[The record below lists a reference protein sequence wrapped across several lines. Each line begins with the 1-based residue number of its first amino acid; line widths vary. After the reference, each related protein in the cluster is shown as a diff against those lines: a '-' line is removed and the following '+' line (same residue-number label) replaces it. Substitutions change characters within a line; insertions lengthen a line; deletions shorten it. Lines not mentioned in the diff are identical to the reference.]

1 MAFQADRLR
10 LLLENRG
17 MKQNELAESLQL
29 STGIVSSYLSGV
41 KKPSERTLVQ
51 IAAIFGTSTDY
62 LLGVIDQAADAREPE
77 KAPAP
82 PAAGT
87 QLRHNPQWGV
97 LQPVTSYPLQ
107 DPAEPN
113 LLREQFP
120 YDDVPRMAFDGRSVP
135 MEPAPEIFITD
146 TTFRDG
152 QQARPPY
159 KVEQIVRLYDMLG
172 RLGGPN
178 GVVRACEFFLY
189 SEKDK
194 EAVRKCQELGRRFPE
209 VTGWI
214 RAVKSDFALVK
225 ELGLR
230 ETGILTSASDYHIY
244 LKLKKT
250 RAQAMDDYVGLV
262 STALE
267 SGLDAVRCHL
277 EDITRADFYGFI
289 VPYVQRLMEVARDSG
304 KVVKIRLCDTMGF
317 GLPYAE
323 AALPRSIPKMIHAM
337 RHECGVPAEWLEWH
351 GHNDFHKVLANAT
364 TAWLYGCAASNCTLL
379 GFGERTGNPPLEG
392 AVMDYIA
399 LRGEANGMDTR
410 VISEIADYFTRE
422 LGIHIPPH
430 YPFVGANFNVT
441 SAGIH
446 ADGMLKNEEI
456 YNIFDTRKL
465 LDRPARVNVT
475 DKSGVAGIAHWANSY
490 LGLKEENAL
499 DKRHPG
505 LLAMHEWVKEQYAAG
520 RVTSISDEEMLAHAR
535 MYLPEYFKTDFD
547 LLRNHALD
555 VSEKIVAALAEDSA
569 VQSMDHEKI
578 EAVLQEVVHK
588 YLFCQF
594 IYVVDAKGFKITEN
608 VTQPKYREQYSGFGL
623 HEYFNDRDWFKG
635 ALAEGG
641 IYITDFYKSRITGAL
656 CITVSAPIFGPDGE
670 PVGVLGA
677 DLNFAELVRM
687 HESVEVK

>member
-1 MAFQADRLR
+1 
-10 LLLENRG
+10 
-17 MKQNELAESLQL
+17 
-29 STGIVSSYLSGV
+29 
-41 KKPSERTLVQ
+41 
-51 IAAIFGTSTDY
+51 
-62 LLGVIDQAADAREPE
+62 VI
-77 KAPAP
+77 
-82 PAAGT
+82 
-87 QLRHNPQWGV
+87 
-97 LQPVTSYPLQ
+97 
-107 DPAEPN
+107 
-113 LLREQFP
+113 
-120 YDDVPRMAFDGRSVP
+120 
-135 MEPAPEIFITD
+135 
-146 TTFRDG
+146 
-152 QQARPPY
+152 
-159 KVEQIVRLYDMLG
+159 
-172 RLGGPN
+172 
-178 GVVRACEFFLY
+178 RACEFFLY
-189 SEKDK
+189 SEKDR
-194 EAVRKCQELGRRFPE
+194 EAVRRCRELGRRYPE

-214 RAVKSDFALVK
+214 RAVKSDFALVR

-262 STALE
+262 TTALE

-277 EDITRADFYGFI
+277 EDVTRADFYGFI
-289 VPYVQRLMEVARDSG
+289 VPYVQRLMEVARQSG
-304 KVVKIRLCDTMGF
+304 KAVKIRLCDTMGF

-323 AALPRSIPKMIHAM
+323 ATLPRSIPKMIHVM
-337 RHECGVPAEWLEWH
+337 RHECAVPSEWLEWH
-351 GHNDFHKVLANAT
+351 GHNDFHKVLANST
-364 TAWLYGCAASNCTLL
+364 TAWLYGCAAANCTLL

-399 LRGEANGMDTR
+399 LRGEANGVDTR
-410 VISEIADYFTRE
+410 VITEIADYFSKE
-422 LGIHIPPH
+422 IGIHIAPH
-430 YPFVGANFNVT
+430 APFVGANFNVT

-490 LGLKEENAL
+490 LGLREENAL

-520 RVTSISDEEMLAHAR
+520 RVTSISDEEMLVHAR

-547 LLRNHALD
+547 VLRSHALD
-555 VSEKIVAALAEDSA
+555 VSEKIVAALVEHPAL
-569 VQSMDHEKI
+569 QSMDPAQA
-578 EAVLQEVVHK
+578 EAVLQQAAHK
-588 YLFCQF
+588 YLFIQF
-594 IYVVDAKGFKITEN
+594 VYVVDPQGRKITEN
-608 VTQPKYREQYSGFGL
+608 VTQPKYREQFSTYGL
-623 HEYFNDRDWFKG
+623 DEDFTDRDWFQG

-641 IYITDFYKSRITGAL
+641 LFITDFYKSRITGVL
-656 CITVSAPIFGPDGE
+656 CITVSAPIFGADGE